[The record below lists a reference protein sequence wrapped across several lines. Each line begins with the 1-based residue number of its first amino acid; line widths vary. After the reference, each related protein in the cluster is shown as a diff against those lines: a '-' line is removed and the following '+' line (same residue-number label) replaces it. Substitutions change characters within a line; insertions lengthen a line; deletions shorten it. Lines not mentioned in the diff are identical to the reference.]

1 MAKQQ
6 IFEMPKGVVVDSKTK
21 TDMYARITAEPFEAG
36 FGHTLGNSLRRVLL
50 SSLEGAAITSVKI
63 EGVPHEFSTISGVF
77 EDVTHIILN
86 LKKILFKVTT
96 RKSFECTLKVKKAGD
111 VTAGMLKVPA
121 GIEILN
127 PDHYICSLD
136 KGSNISVEIVV
147 EVGRGYRPAEMNKN
161 SKQPI
166 GVIAIDSLFSPVS
179 KVKYTIEAARVGM
192 KTDYDRLV
200 LEVWTDGRIDPVAAT
215 VQSSEMLMQHIDLFK
230 NAGDPMFLE
239 GEADDPSADLDEDLE
254 SDLEEITEGND
265 DKIEDMGL
273 SKRTTNALVNAGIIT
288 LKQLIQK
295 AERELM
301 GLRNFGERAI
311 NEVRTMLKEH
321 NLQLK
326 TEPAT
331 EDEIAELMKKA
342 TKKK

>member
-1 MAKQQ
+1 MAKLQT
-6 IFEMPKGVVVDSKTK
+6 FEMPKGVVVDKKTK
-21 TDMYARITAEPFEAG
+21 TDTYAQITAEPFEAG

-63 EGVPHEFSTISGVF
+63 DGVPHEFSTIKGVF

-86 LKKILFKVTT
+86 LKKVLFKVTT
-96 RKSFECTLKVKKAGD
+96 RKSFECSIKAKKAGD
-111 VTAGMLKVPA
+111 VTANMIKVPA
-121 GIEILN
+121 GVEILN

-136 KGSNISVEIVV
+136 KGTSINAEIVV
-147 EVGRGYRPAEMNKN
+147 EVGRGYRPAELNK
-161 SKQPI
+161 SAKHPI
-166 GVIAIDSLFSPVS
+166 GVIALDSLFSPVS
-179 KVKYTIEAARVGM
+179 KVKYAIEAARVGM

-200 LEVWTDGRIDPVAAT
+200 LEVWTDGRVDPVAAT
-215 VQSSEMLMQHIDLFK
+215 VQSSEMLLQHIDLFK
-230 NAGDPMFLE
+230 SAGEPMYLE
-239 GEADDPSADLDEDLE
+239 GEADDLSADEDGELE
-254 SDLEEITEGND
+254 TELEEITEGSD
-265 DKIEDMGL
+265 DKIEDLGL

-295 AERELM
+295 TERDLM

-321 NLQLK
+321 DLQLK